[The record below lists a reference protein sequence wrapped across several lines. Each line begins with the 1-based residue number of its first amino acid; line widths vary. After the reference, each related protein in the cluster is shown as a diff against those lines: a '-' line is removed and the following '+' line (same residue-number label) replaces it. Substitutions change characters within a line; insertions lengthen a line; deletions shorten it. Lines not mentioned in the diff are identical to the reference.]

1 MIVSYK
7 FLRNYY
13 KPASIQQL
21 MWDKVPYDDKSV
33 DLIEFPLLRRQS
45 WIVQSESISFSV
57 LLKLFTLFVIRKISS
72 HRQKGMNKLLR
83 KTTLLLQRFFQ

>member
-33 DLIEFPLLRRQS
+33 DLIEFPLLRCQS
-45 WIVQSESISFSV
+45 SIVQSEPVPVSYI
-57 LLKLFTLFVIRKISS
+57 L
-72 HRQKGMNKLLR
+72 
-83 KTTLLLQRFFQ
+83 